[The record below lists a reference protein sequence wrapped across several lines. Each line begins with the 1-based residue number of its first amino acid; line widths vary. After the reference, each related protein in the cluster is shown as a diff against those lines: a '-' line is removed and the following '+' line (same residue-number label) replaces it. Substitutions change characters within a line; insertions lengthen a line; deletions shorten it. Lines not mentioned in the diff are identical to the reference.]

1 MIHDIIIEEATELT
15 VDDYSQLQLRLR
27 SSKPNNQVILMYNPV
42 SKANWVYKMFHEN
55 GCPDNC
61 RVIHTTWKDNKFLPQ
76 SYIDNL
82 MQMAKTNPVYY
93 KIYAEGEFATLD
105 KLVYPPDMWK
115 VDFFDINKLRK
126 DPNYVAVFGADF
138 GYVNDEATLVASF
151 VNVKEKKMFVFD
163 EHYEKGMTNEDIYN
177 MIVDK
182 GYAKEVITFD
192 SAEPKSI
199 DHLKKLGLYR
209 ARAARKGKDSI
220 LNGIDF
226 IQQFQ
231 VIVHPKCKNFIME
244 LENYTWKK
252 DKLTSEY
259 INVPI
264 DNFNHCLTGDTLVH
278 TIDGDYSISDLV
290 GKEGKVYCYDEDN
303 HIKTISRYYDVR
315 LTQKNAKVFKITLET
330 GEVIQATENHPVYTQ
345 DGWKPVN
352 LLTPEDKILH
362 IKCR

>member
-1 MIHDIIIEEATELT
+1 
-15 VDDYSQLQLRLR
+15 
-27 SSKPNNQVILMYNPV
+27 MYNPV

-61 RVIHTTWKDNKFLPQ
+61 KVIHTTWKDNKFLPQ

-82 MQMAKTNPVYY
+82 MQMAKTNPVYF

-105 KLVYPPDMWK
+105 KLVYPSEMWR
-115 VDFFDINKLRK
+115 VDFFDTYKLRK
-126 DPNYVAVFGADF
+126 DPNYTAVFGGDF

-151 VNVKEKKMFVFD
+151 VNQKEKKIYVFD

-177 MIVDK
+177 MVVNK

-209 ARAARKGKDSI
+209 VRAARKGKDSI

-231 VIVHPKCKNFIME
+231 VVVHPKCKNFIME

-252 DKLTSEY
+252 DKMTNEY
-259 INVPI
+259 INTPI
-264 DNFNHCLTGDTLVH
+264 DSFNHLLDAWR
-278 TIDGDYSISDLV
+278 YSLEEIQRNM
-290 GKEGKVYCYDEDN
+290 KKK
-303 HIKTISRYYDVR
+303 IRATSRIY
-315 LTQKNAKVFKITLET
+315 
-330 GEVIQATENHPVYTQ
+330 
-345 DGWKPVN
+345 
-352 LLTPEDKILH
+352 
-362 IKCR
+362 